1 MKVAKL
7 NIISIALLTNAK
19 KSSVKTRSRGVFSV
33 AAGTQICYLEIDVYL
48 RKNL

>member
-1 MKVAKL
+1 MKVVKP
-7 NIISIALLTNAK
+7 NFISSASLTEAK
-19 KSSVKTRSRGVFSV
+19 KSSAKTRSRGFFSV